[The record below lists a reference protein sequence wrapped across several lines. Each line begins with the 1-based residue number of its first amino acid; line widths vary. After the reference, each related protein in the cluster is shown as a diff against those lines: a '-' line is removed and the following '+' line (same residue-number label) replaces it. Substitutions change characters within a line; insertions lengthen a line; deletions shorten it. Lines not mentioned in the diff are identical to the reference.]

1 MKLIKIEKKCIN
13 NCKND
18 IKYKFEYKGECYE
31 KCPSKTKISKDDPN
45 LCEEIKQ
52 EEKICNLKTNDLNLN
67 NNEFSIK
74 FIFIIILN
82 VYKILLK
89 MLN

>member
-31 KCPSKTKISKDDPN
+31 KCPSKTKFQKMILIYVK
-45 LCEEIKQ
+45 K
-52 EEKICNLKTNDLNLN
+52 LNKKKRYV
-67 NNEFSIK
+67 I
-74 FIFIIILN
+74 
-82 VYKILLK
+82 
-89 MLN
+89 